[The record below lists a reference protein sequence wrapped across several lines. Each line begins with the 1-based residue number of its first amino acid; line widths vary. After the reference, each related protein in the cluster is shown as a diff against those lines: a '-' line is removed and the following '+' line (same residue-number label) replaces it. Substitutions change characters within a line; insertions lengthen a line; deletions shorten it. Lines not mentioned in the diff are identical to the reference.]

1 MRERFHIFHQ
11 TVLLLMMAAVLLSAC
26 SSESPEAQTV
36 PAGEVPVDH
45 VVHLMPFT
53 SSYVES
59 GSTHRAAPVGY
70 SNYLLDKATEMGIY
84 MVLPADY
91 EAPNVPAEKRIRY
104 DGAKWHALFSVNKD
118 TTYAVYGYLP
128 KLTGM
133 SSSLSK
139 STKDEAELTISGMK
153 PVTTDDICIITGVK
167 ETETGLK
174 EGSFSWKQDIKKDD
188 YFIYMLLNHLYASVL
203 FNIKVDEEY
212 AQLRTIKLKSMTL
225 KTNYESVSATVSL
238 KHNTTGVVPITS
250 VAYTPTGSSSTKAEI
265 FITDE
270 EGGTALDK
278 TTPLAI
284 SACFAPTLSDQLTLY
299 STYDV
304 LDSQGNLIREDCKA
318 TNKIP
323 DLEAVRGQR
332 VQLNLTVNPTYLYM
346 LSDPDLKF
354 EMEIVK

>member
-91 EAPNVPAEKRIRY
+91 ANPIEKSIRY
-104 DGAKWHALFSVNKD
+104 DGAKWHALFSVEKD
-118 TTYAVYGYLP
+118 KTYAVYGYLP

-133 SSSLSK
+133 SSSLVK
-139 STKDEAELTISGMK
+139 SSADEAELTITGMK

-167 ETETGLK
+167 ETESGLK
-174 EGSFSWKQDIKKDD
+174 EGSFSWKQDITKDD

-212 AQLRTIKLKSMTL
+212 ALLRTIKLKSMTL
-225 KTNYESVSATVSL
+225 KTDYESVSATVSL
-238 KHNTTGVVPITS
+238 THNTTGVVPITG
-250 VAYTPTGSSSTKAEI
+250 VDYTATGSSSTEAVI

-284 SACFAPTLSDQLTLY
+284 SACFAPTLSNQLTLV

-304 LDSQGNLIREDCKA
+304 LDSQGNLIREGCEA

-323 DLEAVRGQR
+323 NLDASRGQR

>member
-91 EAPNVPAEKRIRY
+91 ANPIEKSIRY
-104 DGAKWHALFSVNKD
+104 DGAKWHALFSVDKD
-118 TTYAVYGYLP
+118 KTYAVYGYLP

-133 SSSLSK
+133 SSSLAK
-139 STKDEAELTISGMK
+139 STADAATLTINGMK

-167 ETETGLK
+167 ETDTGLK
-174 EGSFSWKQDIKKDD
+174 EGCFSWKQDIDGDD
-188 YFIYMLLNHLYASVL
+188 YFIYMLLNHLYASVQ
-203 FNIKVDEEY
+203 FNVKVAEEY

-238 KHNTTGVVPITS
+238 THNTTGVVPITS
-250 VAYTPTGSSSTKAEI
+250 VDYTATGSSSTEAVI
-265 FITDE
+265 FTGE

-278 TTPLAI
+278 TTSLSF

-304 LDSQGNLIREDCKA
+304 LDSQGNLIRKDCKA

-332 VQLNLTVNPTYLYM
+332 VQLNLTVDPTYLYM